1 MNKHKE
7 QDELRSEYTADFFKN
22 PVRGKY
28 AAKLAQSSNIVVL
41 EPDVAQAFPNGQAVN
56 QALRQLLQF
65 MNQMRV
71 STT

>member
-7 QDELRSEYTADFFKN
+7 QDELRSEYTADFFKH

-56 QALRQLLQF
+56 QALRQVLQF
-65 MNQMRV
+65 MNQVRV
-71 STT
+71 SAT

>member
-1 MNKHKE
+1 MSKHKE
-7 QDELRSEYTADFFKN
+7 LDELRPEYTADFFKN

-56 QALRQLLQF
+56 QALRQVLLF
-65 MNQMRV
+65 MNQVRV
-71 STT
+71 SAT

>member
-1 MNKHKE
+1 MSKHKE

-56 QALRQLLQF
+56 QALRQVLQF
-65 MNQMRV
+65 MNQVRV
-71 STT
+71 SAT

>member
-7 QDELRSEYTADFFKN
+7 QDELRSEYTAGFFKN

-28 AAKLAQSSNIVVL
+28 AEKLAQSSNIVVL

-56 QALRQLLQF
+56 QALRQVLQF
-65 MNQMRV
+65 MNQVRV

>member
-56 QALRQLLQF
+56 QALRQVLQF
-65 MNQMRV
+65 MNQVRI